1 MLRKIAGNKNLAFS
15 QSAHRSPRAP
25 SSSMLQKIAGN
36 QNLAF
41 SQLVHRS
48 PGVSSSSML
57 QEIADNQNL
66 AFSKSLE
73 NHRQSSLKHC
83 ASNTFV
89 ENI

>member
-1 MLRKIAGNKNLAFS
+1 MAYLELAHKLLRVLS
-15 QSAHRSPRAP
+15 D
-25 SSSMLQKIAGN
+25 SMLCKIAGN